1 MTSLPDRVPTFRELC
16 HDPRYSG
23 AGFVAGQ
30 EAAKDVFSR
39 LDRESPE
46 FQQFVAG
53 VVSVGLHILERSR

>member
-1 MTSLPDRVPTFRELC
+1 MTSLPDRVPTFRELV
-16 HDPRYSG
+16 HDPGYSG

-30 EAAKDVFSR
+30 EAAKDVFGR
-39 LDRESPE
+39 LDRDSPE